1 MIIKGYSDSPFGQ
14 IHWRMVEPQQE
25 PTEPDL
31 YCLHPAPFSGLAF
44 TSIMPFLAQN
54 RRVIAPDF
62 PGYGGSDSFK
72 LEPSIREYSKAMM
85 AVVEDLS
92 LEAPVDVT
100 GFHTGNMVAIEM
112 ALENPGRVRKMA
124 LVDVPAFDPETRS
137 KFLPTAGKPFE
148 ITPDLKCLEA
158 AWDVGM
164 TKRLESQGPDR
175 SFEMF
180 VEQLRHG
187 TGKNAAFHAAFS
199 YDVEGRLPLVSS
211 SALILASQSGLLEAS
226 RRAATLIPSAKL
238 IERLDIKRA
247 VLDEA
252 AAETATEILRF
263 IDETGA

>member
-1 MIIKGYSDSPFGQ
+1 MIIKGYSDGPYGQ
-14 IHWRMVEPQQE
+14 IHWRMVEPEQE
-25 PTEPDL
+25 PTQPDL
-31 YCLHPAPFSGLAF
+31 YCLQPAPFSGLAF

-62 PGYGGSDSFK
+62 PGYGGSDGFK
-72 LEPSIREYSKAMM
+72 LEPSIAEYAKAMM
-85 AVVEDLS
+85 AVVEDMS

-100 GFHTGNMVAIEM
+100 GFHTGNLVAVEMAIE
-112 ALENPGRVRKMA
+112 NTGSVRRMA
-124 LVDVPAFDPETRS
+124 LVDVPAFDPETRA
-137 KFLPTAGKPFE
+137 KFLPTAGKRFE
-148 ITPDLKCLEA
+148 ITPDLRCLEA
-158 AWDVGM
+158 AWEMGM

-199 YDVEGRLPLVSS
+199 YDVEGRLPLVLSP
-211 SALILASQSGLLEAS
+211 ALIFASQSGLLDAS
-226 RRAATLIPSAKL
+226 RRAATLIPSSRL
-238 IERLDIKRA
+238 VERLDIKRA

-252 AAETATEILRF
+252 AAETAMEILRF